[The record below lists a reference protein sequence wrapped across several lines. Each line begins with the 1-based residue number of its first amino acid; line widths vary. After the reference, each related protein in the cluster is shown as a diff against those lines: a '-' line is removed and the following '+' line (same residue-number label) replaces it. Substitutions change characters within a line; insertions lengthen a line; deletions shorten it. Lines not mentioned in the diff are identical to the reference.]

1 MRTSVK
7 ASLAAA
13 VILALAL
20 TAALIGVG
28 SGSASPINPQPPVPI
43 AVPSLTGL
51 QVGQTLTAT
60 PGTWAGGT
68 PMTFLYFWLRSSG
81 SGWSQIPTASG
92 PTYTLTDAD
101 IGHNLFVQVKA
112 TNEDG
117 YQLASSATTSL
128 VTGATASD
136 TQTLPDGTTSVS
148 VDNVTLPDRL
158 VVQSA
163 TFSPTTIKPGG
174 TVTARIVV
182 FDALNH
188 PVRGALVQVIPL
200 PYGSV
205 TRPAEVAT
213 GADGS
218 ASVTLTATS
227 QLARAGK
234 LVGLCIQARK
244 NGDNVLTGVTGMR
257 LVNLSVKG

>member
-7 ASLAAA
+7 ASLAVA
-13 VILALAL
+13 VIVALAL

-28 SGSASPINPQPPVPI
+28 SGSASPINPQPPGNTTVPT
-43 AVPSLTGL
+43 LTGM
-51 QVGQTLTAT
+51 QVGQTLVGT
-60 PGTWAGGT
+60 PGTWGGGT
-68 PMTFLYFWLRSSG
+68 PMTFDYFWLRSSG
-81 SGWSQIPTASG
+81 SGWVQIPASG
-92 PTYTLTDAD
+92 LTYTLTDAD
-101 IGHNLFVQVKA
+101 VGHEVFFQVKA
-112 TNEDG
+112 SNADG
-117 YQLASSATTSL
+117 YAIASSTPTSI

-158 VVQSA
+158 VVQAA
-163 TFSPTTIKPGG
+163 TFTPATIKPGG

-205 TRPAEVAT
+205 NRPVEVAT

-218 ASVTLTATS
+218 ASITLTAGS
-227 QLARAGK
+227 HLASAGK
-234 LVGLCIQARK
+234 LVGLYIQARK
-244 NGDNVLTGVTGMR
+244 SGNNVLAGVTGTR